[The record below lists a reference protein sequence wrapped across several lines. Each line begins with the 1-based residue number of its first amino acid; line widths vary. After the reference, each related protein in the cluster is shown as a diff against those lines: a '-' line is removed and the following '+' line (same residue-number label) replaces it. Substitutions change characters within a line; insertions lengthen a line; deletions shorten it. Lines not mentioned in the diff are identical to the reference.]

1 MMLRPLK
8 ALREISFKTIFAPH
22 NRGILLDIIVFVIN
36 LILMTILAGSFR
48 DLLHQANEDALAK
61 VAAILFCLGLAFL
74 QPGGAILKRRRAH
87 QRLPELERPAPKL
100 LFHPVFY
107 FLSKLLFL
115 IAAGGNLVDLV
126 FGKDRADGSTD
137 YFGLPPWL
145 FTALFLGIPALAV
158 ANTFIVYLYFEKP
171 KHAPLFNFLQSAQSE
186 TLGDICLFLNM
197 IGYQMFWGL
206 LMTDLTRDYSGM
218 LSRFFTFGFTALL
231 IYFPPRLFYLAEDGR
246 RPLAWWM
253 MLLANLPILL
263 RILLVP
269 AS

>member
-1 MMLRPLK
+1 MAGPLK
-8 ALREISFKTIFAPH
+8 ALREINFKIIFAPG
-22 NRGILLDIIVFVIN
+22 NRGMLLDIVVFVIN
-36 LILMTILAGSFR
+36 LMLMTILAGQFR
-48 DLLHQANEDALAK
+48 DLLHQANENALAK

-74 QPGGAILKRRRAH
+74 QPVGAILKRRRAH
-87 QRLPELERPAPKL
+87 QRLPELERPAPKI

-115 IAAGGNLVDLV
+115 IAAAGNLVDLV
-126 FGKDRADGSTD
+126 FGGDKVDGSTD

-145 FTALFLGIPALAV
+145 FTSLFLGIPALAV

-171 KHAPLFNFLQSAQSE
+171 RHAPLFKFLQSPPSE
-186 TLGDICLFLNM
+186 ALGDICLFLNM

-206 LMTDLTRDYSGM
+206 LMTDLTRDYSGIM
-218 LSRFFTFGFTALL
+218 SRLFTFGFTALL

-246 RPLAWWM
+246 RPLAWLM
-253 MLLANLPILL
+253 MLLANIPILL